1 MFKKITTVAALIVA
15 PGLLIAGAAP
25 TSQKDISTNTIG
37 DPEISGSA
45 TAWSIF
51 EAQNPGVG
59 KLQNTEGRVE
69 RIFGPAFST
78 GNSAKASADAFVAAN
93 AGMWGINGAELLP
106 IGPFA
111 SQDHI
116 VPLMND
122 RITGIA
128 KFELVAYT
136 PHINGV
142 PVYDSAMRL
151 LVRNEPGF
159 PLVLASV
166 QIPNLDN
173 FQAPVGF
180 GPAALNQKQFNSES
194 SDWFEAGSVMSGI
207 RPVIF
212 AGVSGV
218 SQTPRAAVEFTL
230 TGNDAADG
238 GYSKWTFITDPNTG
252 EIFHSANQILHADV
266 EVEVV
271 GNVTDGPGGDECHP
285 ETLKPIP
292 YARVTVGGSAY
303 VANEQ
308 GIVTIPNSG
317 SGSVSVVAECRTNW
331 FNVTNEA
338 GSDHTVSA
346 VIPSGGSAQ
355 MVLNSA
361 NSSALVRAEANGIFY
376 AEQTRNFTLDYAPF
390 YPQIGG
396 QTNWTVNVNI
406 GSSCNAYYD
415 GSSINMYQAG
425 GGCGN
430 TAAGAIIIHEYGHHL
445 VNVAGS
451 GQSEYGE
458 GYGDSVGVI
467 MTGENRLGL
476 GFYQGNCT
484 SGIRDANNSCT
495 YSASGCSSC
504 GSAIHSCG
512 QLLSGMVW
520 DVRENLLNAGE
531 SEDIIN
537 AIVINSVLLHGGT
550 SINEQIVIDWLT
562 LDDNDGNINNGTPN
576 YQFIND
582 GCSVHGLS
590 GPELDFISFSFPSGT
605 PETLDPNTGGSFPVS
620 VTGLSATPVAGS
632 GTLSFRI
639 DGAAWNQVNM
649 SGSGNTYTANIP
661 ASECGSVVDFYVS
674 AQATNGVTY
683 DSAIFTALSASGL
696 VTAFDDDFDSDLGW
710 SVVNDS
716 ALTDGAW
723 NRGPTEGPGRGQAGS
738 ASSGVNCYST
748 DNATGNSDVDGGCTS
763 LLSPAM
769 DASAPG
775 SILSYSRW
783 YDNTGS
789 NTGADPSNDIMQVD
803 ISNNGGFTWIS
814 LETIGPNT
822 SESSGGWF
830 DLSFV
835 VSDVINPTD
844 QIRVRFTVCDAD
856 SATQTGSVIEAA
868 VDRVQIE
875 AVDCGDVEVCNGDLN
890 GDFVVNG
897 ADLGLLLSSFGVT
910 GENVGD
916 LNGDLVVNGA
926 DLGLMLSAFG
936 DC

>member
-1 MFKKITTVAALIVA
+1 MLKQTATVAALIVA
-15 PGLLIAGAAP
+15 PGLLFAGAAP
-25 TSQKDISTNTIG
+25 ATQKDISTNPIQ
-37 DPEISGSA
+37 DPEISSSA
-45 TAWSIF
+45 SAWTMF
-51 EAQNPGVG
+51 ESLNPGVG
-59 KLQNTEGRVE
+59 KLQNAEGRVE
-69 RIFGPAFST
+69 RIFGPAFSS

-93 AGMWGINGAELLP
+93 AGIWGIKGAELLP

-116 VPLMND
+116 VPVMND

-136 PHINGV
+136 PHLNGV
-142 PVYDSAMRL
+142 PVYDSAVRL

-166 QIPNLDN
+166 QIPNLGN
-173 FQAPVGF
+173 FQAPAGF
-180 GPAALNQKQFNSES
+180 GPAALDAKRFNSES
-194 SDWFEAGSVMSGI
+194 SEWFQAGSEVTGI

-212 AGVSGV
+212 AGVNGV
-218 SQTPRAAVEFTL
+218 TQTPRSAVEFTV

-238 GYSKWTFITDPNTG
+238 GYSKWTFVTDPNTG
-252 EIFHSANQILHADV
+252 EIFHSDNQILHADV

-271 GNVTDGPGGDECHP
+271 GRVTDGPGGDECHP
-285 ETLKPIP
+285 ENLKPIP

-303 VANEQ
+303 IANEQ
-308 GIVTIPNSG
+308 GVVTIPNSG
-317 SGSVSVVAECRTNW
+317 TGSVSVVAECRTNW
-331 FNVTNEA
+331 FNVANEA

-355 MVLNSA
+355 MVLNDA

-390 YPQIGG
+390 YPSIGG

-458 GYGDSVGVI
+458 GMGDSVGVVI
-467 MTGENRLGL
+467 TGENRLGL

-520 DVRENLLNAGE
+520 DVRENLLNAGD

-537 AIVINSVLLHGGT
+537 AIVINSILLHNGT

-576 YQFIND
+576 YQAINA
-582 GCSVHGLS
+582 GCSIHGLS
-590 GPELDFISFSFPSGT
+590 GPELDFISFGFPSGT
-605 PETLDPNTGGSFPVS
+605 PDSLDPATGGSFSVNVS
-620 VTGLSATPVAGS
+620 GISATPIAGS
-632 GTLSFRI
+632 GTLSYRF
-639 DGAAWNQVNM
+639 DGAAWNQIDMN
-649 SGSGNTYTANIP
+649 GSGNSYTANIP
-661 ASECGSVVDFYVS
+661 ASECGTVVDFYVS
-674 AQATNGVTY
+674 AQATNGITY
-683 DSAIFTALSASGL
+683 DSATFTALSASGL
-696 VTAFDDDFDSDLGW
+696 ITAFSDDFDSNLGW
-710 SVVNDS
+710 SVVNDA

-723 NRGPTEGPGRGQAGS
+723 IRGVTEGGGRGQADT
-738 ASSGVNCYST
+738 AASGVNCYNT
-748 DNATGNSDVDGGCTS
+748 DNAAGNSDVDGGCTS
-763 LLSPAM
+763 LLSPVL

-789 NTGADPSNDIMQVD
+789 GTGADPSNDVFQVD
-803 ISNNGGFTWIS
+803 ISNNGGFTWQS
-814 LETIGPNT
+814 LETVGPNT
-822 SESSGGWF
+822 SESSGGWVEA
-830 DLSFV
+830 SFLV
-835 VSDVINPTD
+835 ADVINPTD
-844 QIRVRFTVCDAD
+844 NMRVRFVVCDAD

-868 VDRVQIE
+868 VDMVQIE
-875 AVDCGDVEVCNGDLN
+875 AVDCGDVDTCTGDVNGDN
-890 GDFVVNG
+890 AVNG
-897 ADLGLLLSSFGVT
+897 ADLGILLAEFGVT
-910 GENVGD
+910 GDSIAD
-916 LNGDLVVNGA
+916 LNNDSIVDGA
-926 DLGLMLSAFG
+926 DIGLMLSAFG